1 MNREVI
7 KQHKKQT
14 NVCNKEERRN
24 NLIDTVTVHFGVCQM
39 SEDQRAFDVVTKCE
53 QHSKAPTY
61 SSFNDTKMLW
71 YTVTVETKTE

>member
-1 MNREVI
+1 M
-7 KQHKKQT
+7 
-14 NVCNKEERRN
+14 
-24 NLIDTVTVHFGVCQM
+24 DTVTVHFGVCQM